1 MEIVYRPLAAEEIDR
16 ELFAHFIRKQ
26 VVTDC
31 RRKADGAWII
41 VNAPFIDDWNES
53 DYEFLVRCLK
63 KTAETG
69 GAVIGAFENGN
80 LKGFASVE
88 SAPVPEMEKYRDLTS
103 LHVSADR
110 RGSGIGRALFD
121 AAKAAAK
128 KFGGEKLYIS
138 AHSAVETQAFYA
150 AMGCRDAET
159 VNAEHV
165 KKEPFDCQ
173 LECDL

>member
-1 MEIVYRPLAAEEIDR
+1 M
-16 ELFAHFIRKQ
+16 
-26 VVTDC
+26 
-31 RRKADGAWII
+31 
-41 VNAPFIDDWNES
+41 
-53 DYEFLVRCLK
+53 
-63 KTAETG
+63 
-69 GAVIGAFENGN
+69 IGAFENGN

-121 AAKAAAK
+121 SAKAAAK

-150 AMGCRDAET
+150 AMGCVEAREYNEA
-159 VNAEHV
+159 HV
-165 KKEPFDCQ
+165 ASEPFDCQ
-173 LECDL
+173 MEYAL